1 MIKNSLGQNS
11 GKVIIQYQNGKIAEE
26 AIKKFDNNAV
36 ENLVCSAR
44 PFLKKGEV
52 HDRVE
57 PGLLNRRVYLMNLTY
72 DASIR
77 EIETLCKEF
86 APIDKVIV
94 PRDPNGLARG
104 YAFVYLQSAKDV
116 EKLID
121 FVDGRH
127 IRSRQVRA

>member
-57 PGLLNRRVYLMNLTY
+57 PGLLNRRVYLMNLPY

-86 APIDKVIV
+86 APIDKVVV

-104 YAFVYLQSAKDV
+104 YAFVYL
-116 EKLID
+116 
-121 FVDGRH
+121 
-127 IRSRQVRA
+127 